1 MYKRKIISVSA
12 HKLYSN
18 LIPTVATIF
27 TPSCGQE
34 RLWKWDWQCSAI
46 LGAYLLSGTHVAP
59 DEKIF
64 SLRSTDWAW
73 EPTINFLVLPNLINV
88 HDSVLDKF
96 FLWQMNN
103 GDHDDD
109 ANDAEDDDDN
119 DSDSNNDDYDDDLSQ
134 STSMLLNHLY

>member
-1 MYKRKIISVSA
+1 M
-12 HKLYSN
+12 
-18 LIPTVATIF
+18 
-27 TPSCGQE
+27 
-34 RLWKWDWQCSAI
+34 
-46 LGAYLLSGTHVAP
+46 
-59 DEKIF
+59 
-64 SLRSTDWAW
+64 
-73 EPTINFLVLPNLINV
+73 

-134 STSMLLNHLY
+134 STRMLLNHLY

>member
-1 MYKRKIISVSA
+1 MY
-12 HKLYSN
+12 L
-18 LIPTVATIF
+18 
-27 TPSCGQE
+27 Q
-34 RLWKWDWQCSAI
+34 
-46 LGAYLLSGTHVAP
+46 SGTHVAP

-109 ANDAEDDDDN
+109 VNDAEDDDDN
-119 DSDSNNDDYDDDLSQ
+119 DSDSNNDDYNDDLSQ

>member
-1 MYKRKIISVSA
+1 MY
-12 HKLYSN
+12 L
-18 LIPTVATIF
+18 
-27 TPSCGQE
+27 Q
-34 RLWKWDWQCSAI
+34 
-46 LGAYLLSGTHVAP
+46 SGTHVAP

-109 ANDAEDDDDN
+109 DVNDAEDDDDN
-119 DSDSNNDDYDDDLSQ
+119 DSDSNNDDYNDDLSQ